1 MDTEVL
7 WRVVVAAVLAATIGV
22 EREASHQPAGLRT
35 HVTVAIGACL
45 FGVISTL
52 GFTEFETVRA
62 NTNVQIDVTRVASN
76 VVVGIGFL
84 GAGLIFR
91 RGSEVKNLTTA
102 ASLWATAAVG
112 LAAGVGNEGAAA
124 ITTAALLVT
133 LVALRPVRR
142 LIARSPVRQRRRIRV
157 QLAEGAEVAPVIAAL
172 GDATRGVV
180 GGLEIHKVDG
190 APVIEAQLQGRHGD
204 DLAAVYAAMARRPDV
219 VAVTDPLVE

>member
-1 MDTEVL
+1 MDSEVL

-45 FGVISTL
+45 FGIISTL
-52 GFTEFETVRA
+52 GFAEFETVRA
-62 NTNVQIDVTRVASN
+62 NTNVQIDVSRVASN

-91 RGSEVKNLTTA
+91 RGSDVKNLTTA

-133 LVALRPVRR
+133 LVVLRPVSR
-142 LIARSPVRQRRRIRV
+142 LIARSPVRQRRRIRIRV
-157 QLAEGAEVAPVIAAL
+157 ADGAEVGTVVAAL
-172 GDATRGVV
+172 SDATHGVV
-180 GGLEIHKVDG
+180 SGLEIHKVDG
-190 APVIEAQLQGRHGD
+190 APVIEAQLQCRHSD
-204 DLAAVYAAMARRPDV
+204 DLSLVYSAMAERPDV
-219 VAVTDPLVE
+219 VAVTDPLIE